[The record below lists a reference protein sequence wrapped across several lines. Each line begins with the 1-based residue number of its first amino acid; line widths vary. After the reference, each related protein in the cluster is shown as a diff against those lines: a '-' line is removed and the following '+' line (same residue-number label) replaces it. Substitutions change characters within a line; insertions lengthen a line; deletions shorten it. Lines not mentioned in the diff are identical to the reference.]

1 MNKIITPILLIV
13 MLGYLAS
20 CGTPKGL
27 GISDQGALKS
37 VPKSPN
43 CISSQADPTDKIHY
57 MAPWSFEDKD
67 SAKTKIEKII
77 TDFGATKVVSN
88 TENYIHAVFTTG
100 WMKYRDDV
108 EFFFENDTKL
118 IHFRS
123 ASRIGYGDNGVN
135 YKRMKKLKGMYL
147 AD

>member
-1 MNKIITPILLIV
+1 MNKLITPILLIV

-27 GISDQGALKS
+27 GISDQGDLKE

-43 CISSQADPTDKIHY
+43 CISSQADSSDKVHY
-57 MAPWSFEDKD
+57 MAPWSFTNKD
-67 SAKTKIEKII
+67 EAKAKIEKII
-77 TDFGATKVVSN
+77 TDFGSTKVVLN
-88 TENYIHAVFTTG
+88 TDNYIHAVFTTG

-108 EFFFENDTKL
+108 EFYFDSSANL

-123 ASRIGYGDNGVN
+123 ASRIGYGDQGVN